1 MLRHHEAHLELYRYY
16 QDADST
22 IRGFCAIIRK
32 LPEAQRKLWDNAIIR
47 EFNIGIRAGM
57 KPNTFE
63 IAVDEEAVRQAAD
76 INARIGITIYSPAM
90 KDSRSGVS
98 AIIT

>member
-1 MLRHHEAHLELYRYY
+1 
-16 QDADST
+16 
-22 IRGFCAIIRK
+22 
-32 LPEAQRKLWDNAIIR
+32 
-47 EFNIGIRAGM
+47 M